1 MENLWLPIRKIIT
14 NEYKKTWPVIGIYWQ
29 YLLGIHDMVFGLW
42 SYETSHSDSLFGGL
56 DLQFGQSHGGLHPLD
71 RSRRRVWI
79 EAEAK
84 PQCWR
89 SVDTWAVARHL
100 IYSDILSGIISG
112 IPSGIYSD
120 IISGT
125 RGWSPVV
132 PPASIYIWHIYSDIL
147 LAFYL
152 TSILTFFLAPA
163 VEVQC
168 PVRSGAGGVRQ
179 YDLALAVPAAPTE
192 IRNSQLRPREVGRC
206 KDPEKISI
214 IFQISQIS
222 HYFASQNPGTLP
234 QQKRWIL
241 TNPCLSWFLT
251 RPTMV

>member
-42 SYETSHSDSLFGGL
+42 SYETSRSDSLFGGL

-132 PPASIYIWHIYSDIL
+132 PPASIYIYIYGISIL
-147 LAFYL
+147 TFFLAFYL

-168 PVRSGAGGVRQ
+168 PREIWRRRRPAVRSGFGSSGSAHW
-179 YDLALAVPAAPTE
+179 DPELAVETT
-192 IRNSQLRPREVGRC
+192 R
-206 KDPEKISI
+206 
-214 IFQISQIS
+214 
-222 HYFASQNPGTLP
+222 
-234 QQKRWIL
+234 
-241 TNPCLSWFLT
+241 SWS
-251 RPTMV
+251 V

>member
-42 SYETSHSDSLFGGL
+42 SYETSRSDSLFGGL

-132 PPASIYIWHIYSDIL
+132 PPASIYIYMAYLFWHS
-147 LAFYL
+147 FWH
-152 TSILTFFLAPA
+152 SIWHLFWHSFWHPRLRCSAPWDLAPA
-163 VEVQC
+163 ASGSTIWLWQFRQR
-168 PVRSGAGGVRQ
+168 PLRSGTRSWDHAKLVGVR
-179 YDLALAVPAAPTE
+179 
-192 IRNSQLRPREVGRC
+192 IPR
-206 KDPEKISI
+206 KYP
-214 IFQISQIS
+214 
-222 HYFASQNPGTLP
+222 
-234 QQKRWIL
+234 
-241 TNPCLSWFLT
+241 
-251 RPTMV
+251 

>member
-1 MENLWLPIRKIIT
+1 MDFSASHVRHCWRQWGITSLENMENLWLPIRKIIT

-42 SYETSHSDSLFGGL
+42 SYETSRSDSLFGCL
-56 DLQFGQSHGGLHPLD
+56 DLQFGLSHGGLHPLD

-120 IISGT
+120 ILSGT
-125 RGWSPVV
+125 RGWGAV
-132 PPASIYIWHIYSDIL
+132 PREIWL
-147 LAFYL
+147 
-152 TSILTFFLAPA
+152 
-163 VEVQC
+163 
-168 PVRSGAGGVRQ
+168 RSGSTIWLWQFRQ
-179 YDLALAVPAAPTE
+179 RP
-192 IRNSQLRPREVGRC
+192 LRSGTRSWAREVGRRIPR
-206 KDPEKISI
+206 KDP
-214 IFQISQIS
+214 
-222 HYFASQNPGTLP
+222 
-234 QQKRWIL
+234 
-241 TNPCLSWFLT
+241 
-251 RPTMV
+251 

>member
-1 MENLWLPIRKIIT
+1 MENLWLPGKTWSKIIT
-14 NEYKKTWPVIGIYWQ
+14 NEYRKMWPVIGIYWQ

-42 SYETSHSDSLFGGL
+42 SYETSRSDSLFGGL

-132 PPASIYIWHIYSDIL
+132 PPASIYIYIWHIYSDIL
-147 LAFYL
+147 FG
-152 TSILTFFLAPA
+152 ILSDIYFDILSGTRGWGAVPREIWRRRRPA
-163 VEVQC
+163 
-168 PVRSGAGGVRQ
+168 VRSGFGSSGSAHW
-179 YDLALAVPAAPTE
+179 DPELAVETT
-192 IRNSQLRPREVGRC
+192 R
-206 KDPEKISI
+206 
-214 IFQISQIS
+214 
-222 HYFASQNPGTLP
+222 
-234 QQKRWIL
+234 
-241 TNPCLSWFLT
+241 SWS
-251 RPTMV
+251 V